1 MGLADKFLRKEPI
14 PIITD
19 TTGNVI
25 KSSSID
31 NNLSIEDLDFLLQYL
46 RDANLNT
53 PQATT
58 IAKLITANAAT
69 PAITCWTTILFFS

>member
-1 MGLADKFLRKEPI
+1 MSILDRIARKEPV

-46 RDANLNT
+46 RNADLKGYQVEMFYNLV
-53 PQATT
+53 
-58 IAKLITANAAT
+58 IKLQNQYIEQ
-69 PAITCWTTILFFS
+69 SKK

>member
-25 KSSSID
+25 KSASVD

-46 RDANLNT
+46 RNADLKGYQVEMFYNLV
-53 PQATT
+53 
-58 IAKLITANAAT
+58 IKLQNQYIEQ
-69 PAITCWTTILFFS
+69 SKK